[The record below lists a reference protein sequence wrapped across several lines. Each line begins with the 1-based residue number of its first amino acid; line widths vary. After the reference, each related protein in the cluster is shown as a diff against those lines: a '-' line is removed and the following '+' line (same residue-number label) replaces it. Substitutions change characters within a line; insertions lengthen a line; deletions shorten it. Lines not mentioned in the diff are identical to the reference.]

1 MESRFIS
8 AVAFYGPKTGRLREL
23 LTGVQALIAEHVGG
37 DFRPY
42 TLDQVH
48 ATLIALNGV
57 RAGGTI
63 VNEYLLEHAGEEREM
78 DLPRVMD
85 ILARRFATPLR
96 VRIGGFRPGQA
107 IPFTSRGQH
116 VAERSFSVQGE
127 AFVLVGWPAEPPAG
141 AGRPLDDLR
150 REMNAAG
157 VLHRYHARPGDVDND
172 LHLVV
177 GHQDGAPAAALARAT
192 AAVRDKLA
200 ADPADLAIALSDVTI
215 VAADSH
221 TLAPPLYVSG
231 VPLRRPRCSRWCRD
245 RAGQSS
251 FMTSVAAAGSRLAS
265 ATRAAFSAFARP
277 ASALAR
283 PAFAASLPDAPGLH
297 AEERADDRPDDGRHR
312 PDHRGHIRGRAELRY
327 GDADHHSQQG
337 ERRHD
342 QPGSVPDPGHVDT
355 RGRFLDGSLSRILGR
370 NRNRSRS
377 RSGQGRLSHGY
388 APALPAECSCLGRGS
403 AGRS

>member
-63 VNEYLLEHAGEEREM
+63 VNEYLLEHAGERREM

-107 IPFTSRGQH
+107 VPFTSRGQH
-116 VAERSFSVQGE
+116 LAERSFSVQGE
-127 AFVLVGWPAEPPAG
+127 AFVLVGWPADSLAG
-141 AGRPLDDLR
+141 AARPVDELR

-157 VLHRYHARPGDVDND
+157 VLHRYHARPADVDND

-177 GHQDGAPAAALARAT
+177 GHHDGAPAAALARAT

-200 ADPADLAIALSDVTI
+200 ADPADLTIGLSDVKI

-221 TLAPPLYVSG
+221 TLAPPVYVSG
-231 VPLRRPRCSRWCRD
+231 VP
-245 RAGQSS
+245 
-251 FMTSVAAAGSRLAS
+251 AAAAEVLA
-265 ATRAAFSAFARP
+265 
-277 ASALAR
+277 L
-283 PAFAASLPDAPGLH
+283 
-297 AEERADDRPDDGRHR
+297 
-312 PDHRGHIRGRAELRY
+312 
-327 GDADHHSQQG
+327 
-337 ERRHD
+337 
-342 QPGSVPDPGHVDT
+342 VP
-355 RGRFLDGSLSRILGR
+355 
-370 NRNRSRS
+370 
-377 RSGQGRLSHGY
+377 
-388 APALPAECSCLGRGS
+388 
-403 AGRS
+403 

>member
-1 MESRFIS
+1 MGSRFIS

-23 LTGVQALIAEHVGG
+23 LTGVQAQIAEHVGN

-63 VNEYLLEHAGEEREM
+63 VNEYLLEHAGERREM

-96 VRIGGFRPGQA
+96 VRIGGFRPGQPV
-107 IPFTSRGQH
+107 PFTSRGQH

-127 AFVLVGWPAEPPAG
+127 AFVLMGWPAESLAG

-177 GHQDGAPAAALARAT
+177 GHQAGAPAAALARAT

-221 TLAPPLYVSG
+221 TLAPPVYVSG
-231 VPLRRPRCSRWCRD
+231 IP
-245 RAGQSS
+245 
-251 FMTSVAAAGSRLAS
+251 AAAADVLA
-265 ATRAAFSAFARP
+265 
-277 ASALAR
+277 L
-283 PAFAASLPDAPGLH
+283 
-297 AEERADDRPDDGRHR
+297 
-312 PDHRGHIRGRAELRY
+312 
-327 GDADHHSQQG
+327 
-337 ERRHD
+337 
-342 QPGSVPDPGHVDT
+342 VP
-355 RGRFLDGSLSRILGR
+355 
-370 NRNRSRS
+370 
-377 RSGQGRLSHGY
+377 
-388 APALPAECSCLGRGS
+388 
-403 AGRS
+403 

>member
-1 MESRFIS
+1 MGSRFIS

-23 LTGVQALIAEHVGG
+23 LTGVQAQIAEHVGN

-63 VNEYLLEHAGEEREM
+63 VNEYLLEHAGERREM

-107 IPFTSRGQH
+107 VPFTSRGQH
-116 VAERSFSVQGE
+116 VAERSFSVQGQ
-127 AFVLVGWPAEPPAG
+127 AFVLVGWPAESLAG

-177 GHQDGAPAAALARAT
+177 GHHAGAPAAALARAT

-200 ADPADLAIALSDVTI
+200 ADPANLAIALSDVTI

-221 TLAPPLYVSG
+221 TLAPPVYVSG
-231 VPLRRPRCSRWCRD
+231 IP
-245 RAGQSS
+245 
-251 FMTSVAAAGSRLAS
+251 AAAADVLA
-265 ATRAAFSAFARP
+265 
-277 ASALAR
+277 L
-283 PAFAASLPDAPGLH
+283 
-297 AEERADDRPDDGRHR
+297 
-312 PDHRGHIRGRAELRY
+312 
-327 GDADHHSQQG
+327 
-337 ERRHD
+337 
-342 QPGSVPDPGHVDT
+342 VP
-355 RGRFLDGSLSRILGR
+355 
-370 NRNRSRS
+370 
-377 RSGQGRLSHGY
+377 
-388 APALPAECSCLGRGS
+388 
-403 AGRS
+403 

>member
-23 LTGVQALIAEHVGG
+23 LAGVQALIAEHVGR

-57 RAGGTI
+57 RAGDTI
-63 VNEYLLEHAGEEREM
+63 VNEYLLEHAGERREM

-107 IPFTSRGQH
+107 VPFTSRGQH
-116 VAERSFSVQGE
+116 LAERLFSVQGE
-127 AFVLVGWPAEPPAG
+127 AFVLVGWPADSLTG
-141 AGRPLDDLR
+141 AGRPVDELR

-157 VLHRYHARPGDVDND
+157 VLHRYHAKPDDVDND

-177 GHQDGAPAAALARAT
+177 GHQAGAPAGALARAT

-200 ADPADLAIALSDVTI
+200 SDPADLAIALSDVTI

-221 TLAPPLYVSG
+221 TLAPPVYVSG
-231 VPLRRPRCSRWCRD
+231 IP
-245 RAGQSS
+245 
-251 FMTSVAAAGSRLAS
+251 VAAAEVLA
-265 ATRAAFSAFARP
+265 
-277 ASALAR
+277 L
-283 PAFAASLPDAPGLH
+283 
-297 AEERADDRPDDGRHR
+297 
-312 PDHRGHIRGRAELRY
+312 
-327 GDADHHSQQG
+327 
-337 ERRHD
+337 
-342 QPGSVPDPGHVDT
+342 VP
-355 RGRFLDGSLSRILGR
+355 
-370 NRNRSRS
+370 
-377 RSGQGRLSHGY
+377 
-388 APALPAECSCLGRGS
+388 
-403 AGRS
+403 

>member
-8 AVAFYGPKTGRLREL
+8 AVAFYGPKTGRLREF

-63 VNEYLLEHAGEEREM
+63 VNEYLLEHAGERREM

-107 IPFTSRGQH
+107 VPFTSRGQH
-116 VAERSFSVQGE
+116 LAERSFSVQGE
-127 AFVLVGWPAEPPAG
+127 AFVLVGWPAESLAG

-177 GHQDGAPAAALARAT
+177 GHQAGAPAAALARAT

-221 TLAPPLYVSG
+221 TLAPPVYVSG
-231 VPLRRPRCSRWCRD
+231 IP
-245 RAGQSS
+245 
-251 FMTSVAAAGSRLAS
+251 AAAADVLA
-265 ATRAAFSAFARP
+265 
-277 ASALAR
+277 L
-283 PAFAASLPDAPGLH
+283 
-297 AEERADDRPDDGRHR
+297 
-312 PDHRGHIRGRAELRY
+312 
-327 GDADHHSQQG
+327 
-337 ERRHD
+337 
-342 QPGSVPDPGHVDT
+342 VP
-355 RGRFLDGSLSRILGR
+355 
-370 NRNRSRS
+370 
-377 RSGQGRLSHGY
+377 
-388 APALPAECSCLGRGS
+388 
-403 AGRS
+403 

>member
-63 VNEYLLEHAGEEREM
+63 VNEYLLEHAGERREM

-116 VAERSFSVQGE
+116 LAERSFSVQGE
-127 AFVLVGWPAEPPAG
+127 AFVLVGWPAESLAG

-231 VPLRRPRCSRWCRD
+231 VP
-245 RAGQSS
+245 
-251 FMTSVAAAGSRLAS
+251 AAAAEVLA
-265 ATRAAFSAFARP
+265 
-277 ASALAR
+277 L
-283 PAFAASLPDAPGLH
+283 
-297 AEERADDRPDDGRHR
+297 
-312 PDHRGHIRGRAELRY
+312 
-327 GDADHHSQQG
+327 
-337 ERRHD
+337 
-342 QPGSVPDPGHVDT
+342 VP
-355 RGRFLDGSLSRILGR
+355 
-370 NRNRSRS
+370 
-377 RSGQGRLSHGY
+377 
-388 APALPAECSCLGRGS
+388 
-403 AGRS
+403 

>member
-1 MESRFIS
+1 MGSRFIS

-23 LTGVQALIAEHVGG
+23 LTGVQAQIAEHVGN

-63 VNEYLLEHAGEEREM
+63 VNEYLLEHAGERREM

-107 IPFTSRGQH
+107 VPFTSRGQH

-127 AFVLVGWPAEPPAG
+127 AFVLVGWPAESLAG

-177 GHQDGAPAAALARAT
+177 GHQAGAPAAALARAT

-221 TLAPPLYVSG
+221 TLAPPVYVSG
-231 VPLRRPRCSRWCRD
+231 IP
-245 RAGQSS
+245 
-251 FMTSVAAAGSRLAS
+251 AAAAEVLA
-265 ATRAAFSAFARP
+265 
-277 ASALAR
+277 L
-283 PAFAASLPDAPGLH
+283 
-297 AEERADDRPDDGRHR
+297 
-312 PDHRGHIRGRAELRY
+312 
-327 GDADHHSQQG
+327 
-337 ERRHD
+337 
-342 QPGSVPDPGHVDT
+342 VP
-355 RGRFLDGSLSRILGR
+355 
-370 NRNRSRS
+370 
-377 RSGQGRLSHGY
+377 
-388 APALPAECSCLGRGS
+388 
-403 AGRS
+403 

>member
-23 LTGVQALIAEHVGG
+23 LTGVQAQIAEHVGG

-63 VNEYLLEHAGEEREM
+63 VNEYLLEHAGERREM

-85 ILARRFATPLR
+85 ILARRFVTPLR

-107 IPFTSRGQH
+107 VPFTSRGQH

-127 AFVLVGWPAEPPAG
+127 AFVLVGWPAESLAG

-157 VLHRYHARPGDVDND
+157 GLHRYHARPGDVDND

-177 GHQDGAPAAALARAT
+177 GHQAGAPAAALARAT

-221 TLAPPLYVSG
+221 TLAPPVYVSG
-231 VPLRRPRCSRWCRD
+231 IP
-245 RAGQSS
+245 
-251 FMTSVAAAGSRLAS
+251 AAAADVLA
-265 ATRAAFSAFARP
+265 
-277 ASALAR
+277 L
-283 PAFAASLPDAPGLH
+283 
-297 AEERADDRPDDGRHR
+297 
-312 PDHRGHIRGRAELRY
+312 
-327 GDADHHSQQG
+327 
-337 ERRHD
+337 
-342 QPGSVPDPGHVDT
+342 VP
-355 RGRFLDGSLSRILGR
+355 
-370 NRNRSRS
+370 
-377 RSGQGRLSHGY
+377 
-388 APALPAECSCLGRGS
+388 
-403 AGRS
+403 

>member
-42 TLDQVH
+42 ILGQVH

-63 VNEYLLEHAGEEREM
+63 VNEYLLEHAGERREM

-85 ILARRFATPLR
+85 ILARRFATPLQ

-107 IPFTSRGQH
+107 VPFTSRGQH
-116 VAERSFSVQGE
+116 LAERSFSVQGE
-127 AFVLVGWPAEPPAG
+127 AFVLVGWPADSLTG
-141 AGRPLDDLR
+141 AARPVDELR

-157 VLHRYHARPGDVDND
+157 VLHRYHTQPADVDND

-177 GHQDGAPAAALARAT
+177 GHHAGAPAAALARAT

-221 TLAPPLYVSG
+221 TLAPPVYVG
-231 VPLRRPRCSRWCRD
+231 GIP
-245 RAGQSS
+245 
-251 FMTSVAAAGSRLAS
+251 AAAADVLALV
-265 ATRAAFSAFARP
+265 R
-277 ASALAR
+277 
-283 PAFAASLPDAPGLH
+283 
-297 AEERADDRPDDGRHR
+297 
-312 PDHRGHIRGRAELRY
+312 
-327 GDADHHSQQG
+327 
-337 ERRHD
+337 
-342 QPGSVPDPGHVDT
+342 
-355 RGRFLDGSLSRILGR
+355 
-370 NRNRSRS
+370 
-377 RSGQGRLSHGY
+377 
-388 APALPAECSCLGRGS
+388 
-403 AGRS
+403 

>member
-1 MESRFIS
+1 MNGVGSRFIS

-42 TLDQVH
+42 ALDQVH

-63 VNEYLLEHAGEEREM
+63 VNEYLLEHAGERREM

-107 IPFTSRGQH
+107 VPFTSRGQH

-127 AFVLVGWPAEPPAG
+127 AFVLVGWPAESLAG

-177 GHQDGAPAAALARAT
+177 GHQAGAPAAALARAT

-200 ADPADLAIALSDVTI
+200 GDPADLAIALSDVTI

-221 TLAPPLYVSG
+221 TLAPPVYLSG
-231 VPLRRPRCSRWCRD
+231 IP
-245 RAGQSS
+245 
-251 FMTSVAAAGSRLAS
+251 AAAADVLA
-265 ATRAAFSAFARP
+265 
-277 ASALAR
+277 L
-283 PAFAASLPDAPGLH
+283 
-297 AEERADDRPDDGRHR
+297 
-312 PDHRGHIRGRAELRY
+312 
-327 GDADHHSQQG
+327 
-337 ERRHD
+337 
-342 QPGSVPDPGHVDT
+342 VP
-355 RGRFLDGSLSRILGR
+355 
-370 NRNRSRS
+370 
-377 RSGQGRLSHGY
+377 
-388 APALPAECSCLGRGS
+388 
-403 AGRS
+403 